1 MLELKRLSI
10 VITKVQCK
18 YTILHENK
26 KSLIKS
32 DYLCYAPIYYKKN
45 IKNLP
50 WYYHYEHLYEDERK
64 KMYRCYS
71 YIHVTYLPFTC
82 TCLCK

>member
-26 KSLIKS
+26 KYLIKS
-32 DYLCYAPIYYKKN
+32 DYLCYAPIYYKKKF
-45 IKNLP
+45 IKNMP
-50 WYYHYEHLYEDERK
+50 WYYHYVYVQLYEDERK
-64 KMYRCYS
+64 KCIGVIAIYM
-71 YIHVTYLPFTC
+71 
-82 TCLCK
+82 